1 MRPTSAASFLSSRQL
16 FISDLHLETA
26 RPDITRTLLQFL
38 LDQQG
43 ACTDL
48 FILGDLFEVWIGD
61 DDPSPLAETVAT
73 ALHQFS
79 AAGAKVHLMHGNR
92 DFLLGADYARR
103 CGADL
108 IQEPYLLATASSPV
122 LLLHGDILC
131 RDDADYQQFRLLV
144 RAPAWQQEFLARSL
158 VERREFADQARQQSR
173 SATASKAMD
182 IMDVNP
188 QAVEELLQSKGQ
200 LKLLHGHTHRPAI
213 HQLDLAN
220 GEQATRIV
228 LGSWEQQAWYASSD
242 DSGIQLHHFPLLGA

>member
-1 MRPTSAASFLSSRQL
+1 MRPTSAVPFLSSRQL

-38 LDQQG
+38 LDNRG
-43 ACTDL
+43 KCTDL

-61 DDPSPLAETVAT
+61 DDPAPLAETVAN

-79 AAGAKVHLMHGNR
+79 AAGSKVYLMHGNR
-92 DFLLGADYARR
+92 DFLLGADFANR

-108 IQEPYLLATASSPV
+108 IDEPYLLAIGSSPV

-131 RDDADYQQFRLLV
+131 SDDADYQQFRVLV
-144 RAPAWQQEFLARSL
+144 RAPAWQQEFLARPL
-158 VERREFADQARQQSR
+158 AERREFADQARQQSR
-173 SATASKAMD
+173 SATANKAMD
-182 IMDVNP
+182 IMDVNQ
-188 QAVEELLQSKGQ
+188 QAVKELLQNKGE
-200 LKLLHGHTHRPAI
+200 LRLLHGHTHRPAI
-213 HQLDLAN
+213 HQLELET

-228 LGSWEQQAWYASSD
+228 LGSWEKQAWYASSD